1 MLGLTPFGRNQ
12 IQKREDDFLDFYNM
26 FDDFFNDRFP
36 ERRTTRKDSFKMDI
50 KEKETEYLVEAELPG
65 VKKEQISI
73 DYNDDRL
80 IISVKQQDEINEEKE
95 NYIHRER
102 RLSSMQRLVYLK
114 NMDVEKIKAKLE
126 EGVLKITVPKKE
138 EDKGKY
144 EIVIE

>member
-50 KEKETEYLVEAELPG
+50 KEKETEYLVEAEMPG